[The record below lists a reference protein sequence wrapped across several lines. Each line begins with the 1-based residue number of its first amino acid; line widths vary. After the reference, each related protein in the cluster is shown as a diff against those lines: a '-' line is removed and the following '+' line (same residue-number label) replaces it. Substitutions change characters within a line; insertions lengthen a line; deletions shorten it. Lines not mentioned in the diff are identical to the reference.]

1 MLEQQEAVIGRLI
14 RNMDSVEKAI
24 ETNPFDHILYEFS
37 MYLQASVLIS
47 TEQFINNLL
56 VDSRMVHMR
65 NLAYFFCS
73 DNDKGKGYLHY
84 TAYIKDRLADEID
97 HELFSNIQR
106 ITSNSTCHLLKGRF
120 SENFKQET
128 AQFEQMV
135 FPKLSMLIKE
145 FVSFASSERIREEC
159 RNQWENEQIQLNA
172 VYVMDLISY
181 IEKGSLFP
189 TTRITT
195 E

>member
-14 RNMDSVEKAI
+14 RNMDSVEEAI

-97 HELFSNIQR
+97 HELFSSVQR
-106 ITSNSTCHLLKGRF
+106 ITSNSTYHLLKGRF
-120 SENFKQET
+120 SETFKQET
-128 AQFEQMV
+128 AQFEQLV
-135 FPKLSMLIKE
+135 FPKLLLVIKE
-145 FVSFASSERIREEC
+145 FISSASSESIRGEC
-159 RNQWENEQIQLNA
+159 RNQWKNEQIQVNA
-172 VYVMDLISY
+172 TYVMNLISH
-181 IEKGSLFP
+181 IEKTRFP
-189 TTRITT
+189 K
-195 E
+195 

>member
-1 MLEQQEAVIGRLI
+1 MSKMAAA
-14 RNMDSVEKAI
+14 EKVI

-37 MYLQASVLIS
+37 MYLQASAFIS

-84 TAYIKDRLADEID
+84 TDYIKDRLPDEVD
-97 HELFSNIQR
+97 HVLFGKIQR

-120 SENFKQET
+120 SETFKQET

-135 FPKLSMLIKE
+135 FPKLLLLIKE
-145 FVSFASSERIREEC
+145 FVSAASSESIRGEC
-159 RNQWENEQIQLNA
+159 RNQWENEQIQVNA
-172 VYVMDLISY
+172 AYVMDLVTR
-181 IEKGSLFP
+181 IEKASLFQI
-189 TTRITT
+189 TRITT